1 MKGDGR
7 GGRGNRRWFSG
18 DRGGMQQMDVVSV
31 NAQEKDGGKQ
41 QRVVAR
47 WFRKNDNWDV
57 STAYPFA
64 YLLAQLTCSPLLAL
78 LAHSAALIILLTWSL
93 NHSIACE
100 KVSDL
105 MSQHLAAF
113 WT

>member
-1 MKGDGR
+1 
-7 GGRGNRRWFSG
+7 
-18 DRGGMQQMDVVSV
+18 MDVLSV

-64 YLLAQLTCSPLLAL
+64 YLLALIHLFPTARFACTLCCTHYFAYLVFQSL
-78 LAHSAALIILLTWSL
+78 HSLRESERVI
-93 NHSIACE
+93 
-100 KVSDL
+100 
-105 MSQHLAAF
+105 
-113 WT
+113 